1 MNPIV
6 VDDVKAIRRAVLE
19 IDLGKSLRR
28 ETEIVGSMVSGKVF
42 SNSLVYFKVDQ
53 KMSLAV

>member
-53 KMSLAV
+53 KCL